1 MVSRM
6 SSRVKLAMDFTFVFI
21 FEYLVMIYDMA
32 GTLLFY
38 IHEIDFVYRNGNL
51 ARIDR
56 FDKSKFHRLVYQK
69 CNRM

>member
-1 MVSRM
+1 
-6 SSRVKLAMDFTFVFI
+6 
-21 FEYLVMIYDMA
+21 MA

-51 ARIDR
+51 ARIVVSINQNFTGWCIRNVIECNATNDT
-56 FDKSKFHRLVYQK
+56 HEMK